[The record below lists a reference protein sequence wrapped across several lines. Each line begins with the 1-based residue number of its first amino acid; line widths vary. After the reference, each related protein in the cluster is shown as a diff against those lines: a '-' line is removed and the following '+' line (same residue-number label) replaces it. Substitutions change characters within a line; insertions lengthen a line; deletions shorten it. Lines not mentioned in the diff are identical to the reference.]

1 MLNIILSGP
10 PGSGKGTQGRK
21 LCENYRLRHV
31 STGELL
37 RREIKLQT
45 DIAKESA
52 AHVEKGLLVPD
63 AVVHRIVEKEILENP
78 TAKGFVF
85 DGYPRNA
92 AQGALLDKT
101 MKDRGLG
108 IALMLVIEVSEEE
121 IRRRLSKRAEIDR
134 RSDDIER
141 EAITTRIG
149 VYNRETSL
157 LIERY
162 RAQDKIRTIPGIG
175 TIESIFQNILATIED
190 AIKG

>member
-45 DIAKESA
+45 DIAKENA

-134 RSDDIER
+134 RSDDIVNGRLSRQEL
-141 EAITTRIG
+141 ESTTAKPPFSSSATVPRTRFEPSRG
-149 VYNRETSL
+149 SEPSKAYSKTSSPL
-157 LIERY
+157 
-162 RAQDKIRTIPGIG
+162 
-175 TIESIFQNILATIED
+175 
-190 AIKG
+190 